1 MVIQGP
7 DLPNLLYG
15 HCVVNSDDVMKALII
30 GGKTFGGFVS
40 NATHIFSFVDQTWK
54 QGPLLTNGRFFH
66 ACGILKDGN
75 DYIIVIAGGLDDQN
89 FMLSSVELYNFG
101 AGVSWYA
108 GPEMTN
114 PR

>member
-1 MVIQGP
+1 MIIQGP
-7 DLPNLLYG
+7 DLPNSLEG
-15 HCVVNSDDVMKALII
+15 HCVVNSDDVMKAII
-30 GGKTFGGFVS
+30 TGGKTWGSFAS
-40 NATHIFSFVDQTWK
+40 NTTHIFSFVDQTWQ
-54 QGPLLTNGRFFH
+54 QGPLLTNGRFLH

-89 FMLSSVELYNFG
+89 FILNSVELYNFG